1 ERSHDRSI
9 EALKC
14 CGAVE
19 SSKRFTTAQSRT
31 TSLVLLLIQNSDR
44 VEIYP
49 AINLVNRTE
58 IELVRVPGLRTSWEH
73 RLLVR
78 HRTDSRGEPVLF
90 GSLPKSS
97 SYVRGKEFLPSEKSH
112 RQAADD

>member
-19 SSKRFTTAQSRT
+19 SSKRFTTVQSRT

-58 IELVRVPGLRTSWEH
+58 IELVRARGLRTSAEH
-73 RLLVR
+73 RLLAR
-78 HRTDSRGEPVLF
+78 HRTDSPWRTCPFRQPAEKLI
-90 GSLPKSS
+90 
-97 SYVRGKEFLPSEKSH
+97 VRSWQGIPAQ
-112 RQAADD
+112 R